1 MKSKK
6 CGKGLSFEDCE
17 MAILKTHVAEIEHY
31 VNKTLVTSK
40 EIKDIM
46 SILETFLRQ
55 KKLVCY
61 GGIAIN
67 AMLPDEAKIYN
78 SEVDL
83 PDYDFF
89 SANAMHD
96 AKELADIYH
105 KKGYS
110 KVEAKAGVHHGTYKV
125 FVDFQGI
132 ADITYL
138 PQELFNSVK
147 KRAIA
152 VDGILYTDP
161 TYLKMSMYL
170 ELSRPKGDPSRWE
183 KVFKRLN
190 IINKYYPG
198 DNDNSCQAL
207 HNTTHSSNNSG
218 MIYSIIKNSFISQ
231 DVVFLGDYAV
241 SQYSKYMTSKN
252 NRKHYE
258 KIADFDVLSENPLK
272 TAETVKTA
280 LTRAKIK
287 NVKIIK
293 RAPIGEIIPPSYE
306 LKIDNDTIAFVYE
319 PISCHNYNE
328 LKINNQSVKI
338 ATTDTIM
345 SFYLAFLYADKPYY
359 DTNRLLCITK
369 IMFKLQQQ
377 HRLIDDGIFERFTM
391 KCYGKSLTLQN
402 IKEEK
407 SEKII
412 ELKDKRGTE
421 EYDEW
426 FLNYTPGK
434 EVKLNP
440 VVANKSLVKSAKKKS
455 VTKKSATKTRRNSMG
470 TRRRRKKYWEI

>member
-1 MKSKK
+1 MKNKK
-6 CGKGLSFEDCE
+6 CDKGVSFEDCE
-17 MAILKTHVAEIEHY
+17 MAILKTHVDEIQY
-31 VNKTLVTSK
+31 KADKTLVTSK
-40 EIKDIM
+40 KIKNIM
-46 SILETFLRQ
+46 QILENFLSR

-78 SEVDL
+78 SEIDL

-105 KKGYS
+105 KNGYL

-138 PQELFNSVK
+138 PYDLFKSVK
-147 KRAIA
+147 KRAIM

-170 ELSRPKGDPSRWE
+170 ELSRPEGDPSRWE

-190 IINKYYPG
+190 IINKYYPN
-198 DNDNSCQAL
+198 DNDNSCQMVQSAKS
-207 HNTTHSSNNSG
+207 SSNKSD

-241 SQYSKYMTSKN
+241 SQYSKYMTPKN
-252 NRKHYE
+252 KRKHFE
-258 KIADFDVLSENPLK
+258 KIADFDILSETPLE
-272 TAETVKTA
+272 TAETAKTA

-293 RAPIGEIIPPSYE
+293 RAPIGEIIPLSYE

-319 PISCHNYNE
+319 PVSCHNYNE
-328 LKINNQSVKI
+328 IKINNQIVKI
-338 ATTDTIM
+338 ATIDTIM
-345 SFYLAFLYADKPYY
+345 NFYLAFLYADKPYY

-369 IMFKLQQQ
+369 IMFEIQQQ
-377 HRLIDDGIFERFTM
+377 HRLENNGLLERFTM
-391 KCYGKSLTLQN
+391 KCYGKSLTLQG

-407 SEKII
+407 ADKFI
-412 ELKDKRGTE
+412 ELKDKKGTD

-426 FLNYTPGK
+426 FLSYNPTSKTPKSKSESNKGK
-434 EVKLNP
+434 THRKRRRQ
-440 VVANKSLVKSAKKKS
+440 LV
-455 VTKKSATKTRRNSMG
+455 G
-470 TRRRRKKYWEI
+470 TRRRRKYWEI